1 MRARLLLTVLLL
13 IASPLLFA
21 NEPAAGPEAI
31 RLPPAGVAAPDAAL
45 ESVAGEATRLSTV
58 LDGRPALRVFYRG
71 GWCPYCS
78 LQLAELRHLVPDLA
92 AAGIQLVAV
101 SPDSPESLRRS
112 LDATPLEYTLVSDR
126 RAELTRAFGIGFRVD
141 ADTRAKYR
149 AYGIDLEQA
158 SGGQT
163 HHILPVP
170 AVFLIDAQGLVQF
183 AYANPDYRTRVPL
196 RLVRAAVEAMSAGE
210 TGRPLRR
217 P

>member
-1 MRARLLLTVLLL
+1 MRTLFLLLSFLVLGAHELR
-13 IASPLLFA
+13 ASEL
-21 NEPAAGPEAI
+21 AASPEAI

-45 ESVAGEATRLSTV
+45 ESVAGQATRLSTV
-58 LDGRPALRVFYRG
+58 LDGRPALLVFYRG

-112 LDATPLEYTLVSDR
+112 LDATPLEYTLVSDS

-149 AYGIDLEQA
+149 EYGIDLEQA

-170 AVFLIDAQGLVQF
+170 AVFLIDAQGRIQF

-196 RLVRAAVEAMSAGE
+196 RLVRAAVDALSAGE
-210 TGRPLRR
+210 TGRPLR